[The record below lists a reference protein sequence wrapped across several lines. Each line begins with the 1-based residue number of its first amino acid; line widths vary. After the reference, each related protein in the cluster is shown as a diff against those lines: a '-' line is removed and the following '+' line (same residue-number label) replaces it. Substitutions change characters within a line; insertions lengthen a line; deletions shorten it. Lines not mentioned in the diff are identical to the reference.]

1 MSTRK
6 VTVYVFS
13 YPADY
18 AKTLSIKRLSEIT
31 EVLEYID
38 IFTSADSLE
47 ELLAKYI
54 DKVDVF
60 DSFVDEIRSYRI
72 VLKDKERRIYKI
84 HKV

>member
-18 AKTLSIKRLSEIT
+18 ASTLSINRLSEIP

-38 IFTSADSLE
+38 SFISADSLE
-47 ELLAKYI
+47 VLLAKYI
-54 DKVDVF
+54 DKVDVY

-72 VLKDKERRIYKI
+72 VLKDNERCIYKI
-84 HKV
+84 HRV

>member
-38 IFTSADSLE
+38 IFTSADTLE

-54 DKVDVF
+54 DKVYVY

-72 VLKDKERRIYKI
+72 VLKDNERRIYKI
-84 HKV
+84 HRV

>member
-18 AKTLSIKRLSEIT
+18 VKTLSIKRLSEIT

-54 DKVDVF
+54 DKVDVY

-72 VLKDKERRIYKI
+72 VLKDNERRIFKI
-84 HKV
+84 HKA

>member
-18 AKTLSIKRLSEIT
+18 AKTLSIKRLSVIP

-38 IFTSADSLE
+38 TFTSADSLE
-47 ELLAKYI
+47 ELLVNYI
-54 DKVDVF
+54 DKVDVY

-72 VLKDKERRIYKI
+72 VLKDDERRIYKI
-84 HKV
+84 HRV

>member
-6 VTVYVFS
+6 VTVHVFS

-18 AKTLSIKRLSEIT
+18 GKTLSIKRFLEMP

-38 IFTSADSLE
+38 TFISADTLE
-47 ELLAKYI
+47 VLLARYI
-54 DKVDVF
+54 DKVDVY
-60 DSFVDEIRSYRI
+60 DSFVDELRCYRI
-72 VLKDKERRIYKI
+72 VLKDNERRIFKI

>member
-18 AKTLSIKRLSEIT
+18 CKTLSIKRFFEMP

-38 IFTSADSLE
+38 TFISADTLE
-47 ELLAKYI
+47 ELLFKYI
-54 DKVDVF
+54 DKVDVYA
-60 DSFVDEIRSYRI
+60 SFVDEIRCYRI
-72 VLKDKERRIYKI
+72 VLKDNERRIYKI
-84 HKV
+84 HKA

>member
-6 VTVYVFS
+6 VNVYVFS

-18 AKTLSIKRLSEIT
+18 AKTLSIKRLSEIP

-38 IFTSADSLE
+38 TFISADSLE

-54 DKVDVF
+54 DKVYVYA
-60 DSFVDEIRSYRI
+60 SFVDEIRCYRI
-72 VLKDKERRIYKI
+72 VLKDNERRIFKI
-84 HKV
+84 HKA

>member
-72 VLKDKERRIYKI
+72 VLKDKERCIYKI